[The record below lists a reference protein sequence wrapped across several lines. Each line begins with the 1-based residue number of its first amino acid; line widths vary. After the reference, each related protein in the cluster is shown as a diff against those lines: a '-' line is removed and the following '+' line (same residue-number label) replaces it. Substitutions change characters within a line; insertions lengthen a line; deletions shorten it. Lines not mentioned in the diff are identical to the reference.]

1 MPSTVFDMIVA
12 SQLCDFF
19 VTCRLHQLYARSR
32 EVWKKRLRP
41 LMVAALSLREN
52 KTPQVRLE
60 LTTLRL
66 RMFLCFHIGAD
77 YLINFPEGKLPGARG
92 GLIGLAPQPLVSAR
106 SCLHRAFSTRL
117 SAGFAQD
124 CRARAR

>member
-1 MPSTVFDMIVA
+1 
-12 SQLCDFF
+12 
-19 VTCRLHQLYARSR
+19 
-32 EVWKKRLRP
+32 
-41 LMVAALSLREN
+41 
-52 KTPQVRLE
+52 
-60 LTTLRL
+60 
-66 RMFLCFHIGAD
+66 MFLCFHIGAD

-124 CRARAR
+124 CRAGARAGLGFPEFTQFFNHSHLWKLQFS